1 MKTKLLMTSSALF
14 CAIIGILLSF
24 LPNEIAEYL
33 SVEPTII
40 TILFLKILSA
50 LYLGFGIL
58 NWMAKGTLIGGIYNR
73 PIAIGNL
80 MHFGVGAIAYCI
92 AIYGSDGLIALL
104 LGAYGAIVQLVPAVY
119 SGLFWRKASTLGVIL
134 GLVFGV
140 AVTIYFQ
147 YLYH

>member
-24 LPNEIAEYL
+24 LPNEIAEYFN
-33 SVEPTII
+33 VEPTII

-80 MHFGVGAIAYCI
+80 MHFGVGAIALVKVISNIQTHSEIIIFLTVFYVI
-92 AIYGSDGLIALL
+92 FALL
-104 LGAYGAIVQLVPAVY
+104 FAY
-119 SGLFWRKASTLGVIL
+119 
-134 GLVFGV
+134 VFK
-140 AVTIYFQ
+140 TNPT
-147 YLYH
+147 

>member
-14 CAIIGILLSF
+14 CGIIGILLSF

-40 TILFLKILSA
+40 TILFLQILGA

-73 PIAIGNL
+73 PIALGNL
-80 MHFGVGAIAYCI
+80 MHFVVGAITLVKVISNIQTHTEIIIFLTVFY
-92 AIYGSDGLIALL
+92 AIFALL
-104 LGAYGAIVQLVPAVY
+104 
-119 SGLFWRKASTLGVIL
+119 F
-134 GLVFGV
+134 
-140 AVTIYFQ
+140 IYV
-147 YLYH
+147 LKTNPT